1 MTDESRH
8 EVDDDF
14 GKEIAIDTKIISTAI
29 GGWRGIVDASLPT
42 TVFLVSFV
50 ASGSNL
56 RPSVLAALA
65 AGLILAVLRLLQRGS
80 LQQVL
85 SGFLGLALS
94 AWFASRTGKSEN
106 FFLLGI
112 IQNLVYFTACLISL
126 LIRRPLIGY
135 MIESFK
141 GANADWKSV
150 HTRGH
155 RYAAATWIWVAI
167 FGLRLFV
174 TVPLYLMERTAWLAT
189 AKLVLGTPL
198 YALGVYVTY
207 LIVRT
212 PKSSESNT

>member
-1 MTDESRH
+1 MTDASNE
-8 EVDDDF
+8 
-14 GKEIAIDTKIISTAI
+14 EINEDLGEELAIDTKMIAQAI
-29 GGWRGIVDASLPT
+29 GGWQGILDTSLAT
-42 TVFLVSFV
+42 TTFLVAYVLTGSDLRV
-50 ASGSNL
+50 A
-56 RPSVLAALA
+56 VIAALS
-65 AGLILAVLRLLQRGS
+65 AGLVLTIIRLVQRRS

-112 IQNLVYFTACLISL
+112 IQNAVYFAACLISL
-126 LIRRPLIGY
+126 FFRRPLVGY

-155 RYAAATWIWVAI
+155 KYAAATWIWVFI
-167 FGLRLFV
+167 FGLRLLI
-174 TVPLYLMERTAWLAT
+174 TVPLFLAEKTAWLAS

-207 LIVRT
+207 LVVRT
-212 PKSSESNT
+212 PQQSKDDS

>member
-1 MTDESRH
+1 MSNESR
-8 EVDDDF
+8 EEINDDL
-14 GKEIAIDTKIISTAI
+14 GKELAIDTKLISSAI
-29 GGWRGIVDASLPT
+29 GGWQGILDASLPT
-42 TVFLVSFV
+42 TVFLISYV

-56 RPSVLAALA
+56 RPSILAALS
-65 AGLILAVLRLLQRGS
+65 AGAVLAVVRLVQRRS

-112 IQNLVYFTACLISL
+112 IQNLVYFTACLVSL
-126 LIRRPLIGY
+126 LVRRPLIGY

-155 RYAAATWIWVAI
+155 KYAAATWIWVCI
-167 FGLRLFV
+167 FGLRLLV
-174 TVPLYLMERTAWLAT
+174 TVPLYLAERTAWLAS

-198 YALGVYVTY
+198 YALGVYLTY
-207 LIVRT
+207 LVVRT
-212 PKSSESNT
+212 PTKSESTT

>member
-1 MTDESRH
+1 MTDSHNE
-8 EVDDDF
+8 EI
-14 GKEIAIDTKIISTAI
+14 KEDVTEELALDTKLISNAI
-29 GGWRGIVDASLPT
+29 GGWQGILDTSLAT
-42 TVFLVSFV
+42 TVFLIAFV
-50 ASGSNL
+50 VTDNNL
-56 RPSVLAALA
+56 RSSVIAALV
-65 AGLILAVLRLLQRGS
+65 AGIALALLRLLQRRT
-80 LQQVL
+80 LQQVM

-112 IQNLVYFTACLISL
+112 IQNAAYFSACLISL
-126 LIRRPLIGY
+126 LVRRPLIGY

-155 RYAAATWIWVAI
+155 KYAAATWIWVGI
-167 FGLRLFV
+167 FGLRLVV
-174 TVPLYLMERTAWLAT
+174 TVPLYLAEKTAWLAS

-207 LIVRT
+207 LVVRT
-212 PKSSESNT
+212 PHTPQEK